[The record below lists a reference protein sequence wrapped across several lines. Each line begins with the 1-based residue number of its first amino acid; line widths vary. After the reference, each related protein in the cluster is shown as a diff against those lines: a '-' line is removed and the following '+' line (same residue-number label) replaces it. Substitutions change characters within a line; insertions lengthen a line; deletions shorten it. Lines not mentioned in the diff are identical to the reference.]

1 MAEQV
6 AVGVAVAFLY
16 VLGVAVAL
24 FSRDGV
30 QWRWLT
36 AAAGML
42 VLNDVL
48 LTQAYGLLPSLW
60 PAARHNW
67 DGKLLA
73 LAGTLLMAA
82 ARPVGWTASGLTVK
96 HQAGSLRSALTV
108 TAASAALYLVAAWV
122 FPNPQP
128 LVETVAF
135 QLTLPGLEE
144 EPFYRG
150 ILLLALTRAF
160 PQRLALLGVEW
171 SWGAVASCVV
181 FGLAHA
187 VAFQNG
193 RVQFD
198 VLAMALTA
206 IPSLLAVWL
215 VLRTRSLVLPIVLH
229 NFGNTVLTVL

>member
-6 AVGVAVAFLY
+6 GVGVAVAFLY
-16 VLGVAVAL
+16 VLGAAVAL
-24 FSRDGV
+24 VWRDSV
-30 QWRWLT
+30 HWRWLA

-73 LAGTLLMAA
+73 LAGTVLMAA
-82 ARPVGWTASGLTVK
+82 ARPLGWTASGLTIA
-96 HQAGSLRSALTV
+96 HEAGSLRSAITV
-108 TAASAALYLVAAWV
+108 TAASAVLYLVAAWI
-122 FPNPQP
+122 FPNPEP
-128 LVETVAF
+128 SVETVAF

-171 SWGAVASCVV
+171 SWGAVASCVI

-193 RVQFD
+193 RVQLD
-198 VLAMALTA
+198 ALTMALTA

-229 NFGNTVLTVL
+229 NFGNTALTVL